1 MDYKS
6 ALRPDLPEALDSL
19 VSGPST
25 AVVNSVGA
33 LQYYVS
39 LRYAKSVEIPQGL
52 LAPAYMAIAL
62 PEHSPIK
69 KPLDRA
75 LIRVTNTPEWRSL
88 EERFFPV
95 RAWRRN

>member
-1 MDYKS
+1 M
-6 ALRPDLPEALDSL
+6 
-19 VSGPST
+19 
-25 AVVNSVGA
+25 VNSVGA

-88 EERFFPV
+88 EERFFS
-95 RAWRRN
+95 R